1 MAKKGSRKSIAGGI
15 IVVIVFALLVAG
27 GFTYNYLNKRIIT
40 SPRGMIGNT
49 AGNLYN
55 MGLFCESDGMI
66 YFSNYLDDGTL
77 YSMKSDLTGFK
88 RINDDYPRYLNA
100 DKNYLVYSRMNNLK
114 EQGAESIFT
123 FYANGVFRCKKN
135 GKGLTMLHNKPVGS
149 VLLYDNKI
157 FYQNYVKDGKISI
170 KKVYIDGTDEA
181 EVIDD
186 EVITCAV
193 YDGRVYYTGFKND
206 HNLHSFNPDS
216 GGSRVEFEG
225 NYYNAIVRSEGIYYI
240 DPLDHYRL
248 KLQSSSS
255 PAETKTLVNKK
266 ISAYNISED
275 GRYIY
280 YQVDGTDAD
289 GLYVYDTRAEASG
302 LVREGSHKWINIAG
316 GFCFFYDSDAANVY
330 AYKPGSGLSYFN
342 PPVLSK

>member
-1 MAKKGSRKSIAGGI
+1 M
-15 IVVIVFALLVAG
+15 
-27 GFTYNYLNKRIIT
+27 
-40 SPRGMIGNT
+40 
-49 AGNLYN
+49 
-55 MGLFCESDGMI
+55 
-66 YFSNYLDDGTL
+66 L

-88 RINDDYPRYLNA
+88 HINDDYPRYLNA
-100 DKNYLVYSRMNNLK
+100 DENYLVYSRMNNLK

-135 GKGLTMLHNKPVGS
+135 GRGLTMLHNKPVGS

-157 FYQNYVKDGKISI
+157 FYQNYVKDSKISI
-170 KKVYIDGTDEA
+170 KKVNIDGSGET

-186 EVITCAV
+186 EVVACAA
-193 YDGRVYYTGFKND
+193 YGGRIYYTGFKND
-206 HNLHSFNPDS
+206 HDLHSFNPDS
-216 GGSRVEFEG
+216 GGARVEYEG
-225 NYYNAIVRSEGIYYI
+225 NYYHAIVNGAGIYYI

-248 KLQSSSS
+248 KLQTST
-255 PAETKTLVNKK
+255 ETKTLVNKK
-266 ISAYNISED
+266 ISAYNITED

-316 GFCFFYDSDAANVY
+316 GFCVFYDSDAANV
-330 AYKPGSGLSYFN
+330 
-342 PPVLSK
+342 